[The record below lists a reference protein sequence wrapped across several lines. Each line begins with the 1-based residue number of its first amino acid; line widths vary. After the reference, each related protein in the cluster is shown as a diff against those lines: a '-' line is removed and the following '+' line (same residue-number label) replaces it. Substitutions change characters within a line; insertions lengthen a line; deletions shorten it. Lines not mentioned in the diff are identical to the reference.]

1 MADDP
6 SSQSVLNSALG
17 DAAAAAV
24 CRIQNLI
31 ISYNLRLLL
40 ADILH
45 ANLSMIITTMHL
57 VLAPPSTHGKGPA
70 MEELVKF
77 LNGHQHPVLQEKC
90 TTADTFNIWLKD
102 FKKLAEHDRSTV

>member
-1 MADDP
+1 MANDP
-6 SSQSVLNSALG
+6 SSQSVMNPALG
-17 DAAAAAV
+17 DAAAASV

-31 ISYNLRLLL
+31 ISYDLRLLL

-57 VLAPPSTHGKGPA
+57 VLAPPNTSGKGPA

-77 LNGHQHPVLQEKC
+77 LNGH
-90 TTADTFNIWLKD
+90 
-102 FKKLAEHDRSTV
+102 